1 MKVLSFALLALPL
14 FLSAT
19 PLQGQNQEDKPN
31 PAAAG
36 MDAARLAR
44 IPQRMQEFVTAGKAA
59 GIVTLVAR
67 HGHLASLDAT
77 GFQDLETKTAMRTD
91 TIFRIASLTKPV
103 TCAGIMKLVDEG
115 RISVLD
121 PVEKYVPEF
130 KGQKVVGCGTGAGY
144 DCASVTPRRPVNILD
159 LMTHTS
165 GLPGSFPPSRGTAP
179 ATLAEQVAAG
189 GRITLAFEPG
199 TAWNYSNVGYATL
212 GRIIEVASGKP
223 FDQFMAE
230 KVFQPLGMKD
240 TTFFLQDDRKARVAA
255 VYTDDNGT
263 LKRAT
268 QVENRTGPRIPAPE
282 GGLFSTAAD
291 LLRFNQMILNKGSLG
306 GHRILSAAATQMMGT
321 SLTGDIKAGFA
332 PGAGHGLGYEVVR
345 EARGTYRYNSIG
357 TLVKGGAYRTY
368 EFIDPAKDL
377 IGIIMLQRT
386 NGGGDVADEI
396 NAFLAMAAAAIE
408 N

>member
-1 MKVLSFALLALPL
+1 MMKSTGSVLLLSALL
-14 FLSAT
+14 
-19 PLQGQNQEDKPN
+19 LQAADKTD
-31 PAAAG
+31 PASAG

-44 IPQRMQEFVTAGKAA
+44 IPLRMKEFVDSGKAA
-59 GIVTLVAR
+59 GIITLVAR
-67 HGHLASLDAT
+67 HGHLASLDAV
-77 GFQDLETKTAMRTD
+77 GFQELETKTAMRTD
-91 TIFRIASLTKPV
+91 TIVRIASLTKPI
-103 TCAGIMKLVDEG
+103 TCAGIMVLVDEG

-121 PVEKYVPEF
+121 AVEKYVPEF
-130 KGQKVVGCGTGAGY
+130 KGQKAFACGTGSGY

-165 GLPGSFPPSRGTAP
+165 GLPGGFPPPGGTAP
-179 ATLAEQVAAG
+179 ASLAEQVAAG
-189 GRITLAFEPG
+189 GKLTLSFEPG

-223 FDQFMAE
+223 FEQFMAE
-230 KVFQPLGMKD
+230 RVFQPLGMKD
-240 TTFFLQDDRKARVAA
+240 TTFFTPEDRRNRIAA

-268 QVENRTGPRIPAPE
+268 QVEARNSRIPGPE
-282 GGLFSTAAD
+282 GGLFSTALD
-291 LLRFNQMILNKGSLG
+291 LLRFNQMILNKGKLD
-306 GHRILSAAATQMMGT
+306 GHRILSTAAAEMMGT
-321 SLTGDIKAGFA
+321 SLTGEIKAGFA

-345 EARGTYRYNSIG
+345 DARGTFRYGSIG
-357 TLVKGGAYRTY
+357 TIEKGGAYRTY

-377 IGIIMLQRT
+377 IGIILLQRT

-396 NAFLAMAAAAIE
+396 NAFAAMAAASVE